1 VRGPASTLATLVALL
16 VTAPNLAASPKVV
29 DPTAHTLSTKE
40 LWQLAFKSSDVA
52 MLGRVMAPIS
62 PPDTSL
68 ALGGAGARGFST
80 VHVRLEPVEYLKGAL
95 DGDLIEVTYSY
106 GELGLNSPWPV
117 QHIAGVDSIGAILFL
132 KRAGTGWE
140 LAKIWTHI
148 PTNGKRSSD
157 PALEREL
164 QDGLVAL
171 PQRRWYETTEQVR
184 AWISEM
190 PPDSSRAKP

>member
-1 VRGPASTLATLVALL
+1 VRGVLAAVGVLLLVAPM
-16 VTAPNLAASPKVV
+16 AFANLKFV

-40 LWQLAFKSSDVA
+40 LWQLAFKSSDVV
-52 MLGRVMAPIS
+52 MLGRVLAPIS

-68 ALGGAGARGFST
+68 ALGGAGAFSYST
-80 VHVRLEPVEYLKGAL
+80 VHVQLEPVDYLKGAL
-95 DGDLIEVTYSY
+95 DGDLIEVAYSY

-171 PQRRWYETTEQVR
+171 PQRKWFETTEQVR

-190 PPDSSRAKP
+190 PPDSSRAEP